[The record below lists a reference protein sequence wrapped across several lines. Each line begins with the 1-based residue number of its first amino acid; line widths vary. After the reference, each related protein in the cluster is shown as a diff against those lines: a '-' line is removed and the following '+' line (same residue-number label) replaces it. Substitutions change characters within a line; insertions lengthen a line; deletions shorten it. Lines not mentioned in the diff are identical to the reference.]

1 MSKTMKY
8 LYFDTETNGL
18 PTRRGGSD
26 TDINNHPIIVE
37 MAWQIVDGDKLVKRR
52 TALLKPDPDVVWN
65 NESAAIHKI
74 FKPFALQNGAPV
86 SDILTEFR
94 ADAAGCDVLLA
105 HNLAFDLPVLKCS
118 YVRLNAT
125 ETFDW
130 LPRQQICTMKAT
142 TQLCKLPFVNSK
154 YPVRPGE
161 YKQPRLSELHTY
173 LFGSVGEFAFH
184 SAGEDV
190 DCLVKCTQE
199 LVRRNLLTLE

>member
-1 MSKTMKY
+1 MKY

-18 PTRRGGSD
+18 PKSRKGSD

-37 MAWQIVDGDKLVKRR
+37 MAWQVWCGDKLVKRR
-52 TALLKPDPDVVWN
+52 TALLKPDPDIVWN

-74 FKPFALQNGAPV
+74 YKDFALQHGLPV

-94 ADAAGCDVLLA
+94 VDAAECDVLLA
-105 HNLAFDLPVLKCS
+105 HNMAFDLPVLKCS
-118 YVRLNAT
+118 YLRLNEA
-125 ETFDW
+125 ETFEW

-161 YKQPRLSELHTY
+161 FKQPRLSELHTY

-184 SAGEDV
+184 NAGSDV

-199 LVRRNLLTLE
+199 LMRRNLLTIE